1 MERNNDTGLSLQ
13 DIRDKCGTDL
23 VKQLLEI
30 QNHKYQDKKSWEWVR
45 KLNCLS
51 PKDFVAVNQGSKR
64 QRLDG
69 SSKVL
74 KFVKIPGNKSKSPF
88 VAVSYVWNNNRTPT
102 AKGGYIIESKGGIS
116 PSRVQ
121 DAVWARTI
129 SYLKHHDLEG
139 IWIDQES
146 INQENKAEKQRAMQ
160 SMDQVYSNSEYP
172 VGLIFAKLRE
182 QEQINMLAN
191 LLRGRYVVIVDDQPR
206 LRTTEDNH
214 HVLDLLKLITSDKWW
229 TRAWIFQEEYRG
241 ATRMK
246 LLIPHC
252 PSLYKNHM
260 KDVLGD
266 MEGELQVSSTDFREQ
281 ATLFCLAYRGE
292 AEGERQ
298 EICDLIL
305 SRTRKYKTILEYTDE
320 LSGKAMSPIIFKDV
334 GARHIE
340 HSSDMLA
347 IIANCCEYP
356 VRLNTEALKRKGYS
370 LSLSLLVIYLLNGEI
385 LMNDMGSI
393 DWLDRTIY
401 EYLGDRSLNT
411 FDPPVEQVLTF
422 TKGCRFVNV
431 KLCRAG
437 IKTRGLIWK
446 LYKKIDTGEFV
457 LPDNCRDEDWESIL
471 RVLASEL
478 RQRGHI
484 HLAEDI
490 EGFVRR
496 GRSSTPYNEIMEI
509 MAVELARAIRDH
521 EILHLGCVGGNR
533 SYHSIFVCEPDADDS
548 SADDISHEDGSDESQ
563 SLLHHLPGYP
573 FTGDEE
579 DGDSEDSE
587 DSEIDKDEDSE
598 GDEVEYSEGDE
609 VEESYV
615 FTAWEDGGRE
625 NIEKYVSI
633 EVDLDM
639 RRKRHLPRLRT
650 KRWINGLFF
659 LPGHRPI
666 DVLFPWPNELTK

>member
-1 MERNNDTGLSLQ
+1 MSLQ
-13 DIRDKCGTDL
+13 DIRDKYGTDL

-30 QNHKYQDKKSWEWVR
+30 QNHKYQDKKWWEWVR
-45 KLNCLS
+45 KLNCLT

-74 KFVKIPGNKSKSPF
+74 KFVQIPGDKFKSPF
-88 VAVSYVWNNNRTPT
+88 VAVSYVWNHNRTPT
-102 AKGGYIIESKGGIS
+102 PKGGYIIESKGGIS
-116 PSRVQ
+116 PSNVQ
-121 DAVWARTI
+121 DAVWVRTI

-146 INQENKAEKQRAMQ
+146 INQGNKAEKQRAMQ

-172 VGLIFAKLRE
+172 VGLIFTKLRE

-191 LLRGRYVVIVDDQPR
+191 LLRGRYVDTVDGQPR
-206 LRTTEDNH
+206 LRTTEDNR

-241 ATRMK
+241 STRMK
-246 LLIPHC
+246 LLIPHSH
-252 PSLYKNHM
+252 SLHKNGM
-260 KDVLGD
+260 KIVLGD

-281 ATLFCLAYRGE
+281 ATLFCLAYREE
-292 AEGERQ
+292 AEGERRA
-298 EICDLIL
+298 ICDLIL

-320 LSGKAMSPIIFKDV
+320 LSGKGMSPIIFKDV
-334 GARHIE
+334 GARNIE

-356 VRLNTEALKRKGYS
+356 VRLNTETLKQREYS

-385 LMNDMGSI
+385 LMNDMCST

-431 KLCRAG
+431 KLHRDG
-437 IKTRGLIWK
+437 IITTGLIWK
-446 LYKKIDTGEFV
+446 LYKKINTSGFV

-471 RVLASEL
+471 EVLALEL
-478 RQRGHI
+478 RQRRHI
-484 HLAEDI
+484 PLAKDI
-490 EGFVRR
+490 EGFVRQ

-509 MAVELARAIRDH
+509 MAVELARAIRDR
-521 EILHLGCVGGNR
+521 EILHLGCVDFSG
-533 SYHSIFVCEPDADDS
+533 SYHAICCEPDADDS
-548 SADDISHEDGSDESQ
+548 STDGVSHEGDSDE
-563 SLLHHLPGYP
+563 
-573 FTGDEE
+573 D
-579 DGDSEDSE
+579 EDSE
-587 DSEIDKDEDSE
+587 DSESDEDSDSE
-598 GDEVEYSEGDE
+598 DSESDEDEDNKDSESNEDE

-633 EVDLDM
+633 EVDV
-639 RRKRHLPRLRT
+639 KPEPHLPRLRT

-659 LPGHRPI
+659 LPGHHPI
-666 DVLFPWPNELTK
+666 EVLFPWPNELTK